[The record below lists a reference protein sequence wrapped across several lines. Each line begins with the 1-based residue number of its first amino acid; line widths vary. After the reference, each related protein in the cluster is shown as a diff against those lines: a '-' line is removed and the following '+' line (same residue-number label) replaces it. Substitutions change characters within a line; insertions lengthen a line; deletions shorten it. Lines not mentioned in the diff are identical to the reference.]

1 MGPWPWHS
9 CPMDVPL
16 WWVAQEPDLS
26 LLWQL
31 GIVNITSDK
40 MVEDMTINDE
50 FSTPLIIT
58 IITLAGSLLLV
69 AAIYGCHQR
78 FSQKKDQV
86 RWQEGGTGIPRPFPA
101 QRHLQEMR
109 IISAAVSAGGV
120 VLACPVGTTPG
131 RNFDKKGFLNP
142 KPHSK
147 SKLYPSKNF
156 LKYFYKQWS
165 LGWVS
170 GSPRVC
176 AGHQQEGHQHHRA
189 QPLQELGQGQI
200 SEQ

>member
-1 MGPWPWHS
+1 
-9 CPMDVPL
+9 MDVPP

-31 GIVNITSDK
+31 GIANITSSK

-86 RWQEGGTGIPRPFPA
+86 RWQEGGTGIPRPFPSS

-109 IISAAVSAGGV
+109 IISAAVSARGDI
-120 VLACPVGTTPG
+120 LACPVGTTLG
-131 RNFDKKGFLNP
+131 HNFAKKAFLNP

-147 SKLYPSKNF
+147 KKLYPSKKKF
-156 LKYFYKQWS
+156 LEILLQVVG
-165 LGWVS
+165 LG
-170 GSPRVC
+170 
-176 AGHQQEGHQHHRA
+176 
-189 QPLQELGQGQI
+189 
-200 SEQ
+200 